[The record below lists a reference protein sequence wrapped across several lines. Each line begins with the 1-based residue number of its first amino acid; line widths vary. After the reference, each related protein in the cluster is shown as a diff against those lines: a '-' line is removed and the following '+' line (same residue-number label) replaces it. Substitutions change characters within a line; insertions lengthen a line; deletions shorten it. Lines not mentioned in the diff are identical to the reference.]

1 MDRVDFRG
9 TFCRS
14 HPHAKQSGFCLVCIP
29 NIFLDGHPLRR
40 TGRQS
45 TRKLK
50 CSAAFSQFPDTRR
63 AEKLQHDKQLKE
75 VQPNTLKSLSS
86 VAGLLTGEPW
96 KPEGV
101 VVVLPL

>member
-1 MDRVDFRG
+1 M
-9 TFCRS
+9 
-14 HPHAKQSGFCLVCIP
+14 
-29 NIFLDGHPLRR
+29 
-40 TGRQS
+40 
-45 TRKLK
+45 
-50 CSAAFSQFPDTRR
+50 